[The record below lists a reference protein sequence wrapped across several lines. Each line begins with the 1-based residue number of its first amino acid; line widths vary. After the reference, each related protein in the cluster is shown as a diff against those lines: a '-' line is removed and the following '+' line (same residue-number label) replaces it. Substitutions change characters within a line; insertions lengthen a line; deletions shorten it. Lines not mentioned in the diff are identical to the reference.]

1 MHCWSLRSVP
11 TGPDGSATL
20 VGLPCSLVDS
30 TQSVLSAAA
39 LLMLLA
45 PKYGHV
51 NVIPL
56 LGDLHWL
63 RIPQRI
69 EYKLATLVYRCLH
82 G

>member
-1 MHCWSLRSVP
+1 
-11 TGPDGSATL
+11 
-20 VGLPCSLVDS
+20 
-30 TQSVLSAAA
+30 
-39 LLMLLA
+39 MLLA

-51 NVIPL
+51 IPL
-56 LGDLHWL
+56 FGDLHWL